1 MRELAIVALMC
12 IVAVLV
18 TSASA
23 VVTNR
28 VALSRHNKTVK
39 EMEMQREGFER
50 MLAER
55 DQK

>member
-39 EMEMQREGFER
+39 EMEIQREGFER